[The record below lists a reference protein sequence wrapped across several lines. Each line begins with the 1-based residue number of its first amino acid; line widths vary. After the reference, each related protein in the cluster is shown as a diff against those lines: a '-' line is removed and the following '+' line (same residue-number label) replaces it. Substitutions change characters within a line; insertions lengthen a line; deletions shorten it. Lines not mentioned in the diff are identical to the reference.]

1 MVFELLDSFFRLQYY
16 LLAIS
21 LEVLTKILIGDNR
34 KSLSQTVIIKAFLN
48 KSFIKK
54 FINL

>member
-34 KSLSQTVIIKAFLN
+34 KNLFQTVIIKAFLN